1 MGIKMVCPLRR
12 GDVMGFVAI
21 KEFVQGKLTV
31 SSTKVTLQ
39 DFNTYESSPGIR
51 GDLSDG
57 QAQKIS

>member
-1 MGIKMVCPLRR
+1 MGS
-12 GDVMGFVAI
+12 VAV